1 MTSGPL
7 DGVRVVEA
15 ANWLAA
21 PAAAALMAD
30 LGADVIK
37 VEPPGGDAFRG
48 VLQARDRDASL
59 LPGFELDNRG
69 KRSVTINLERP
80 GGPDLL
86 LRLCRRADVFITN
99 LTRDRVERYGLEY
112 DAVRAAS
119 PRIVYAAFSGY
130 GSHGPDAD
138 RRGFDFLAFWT
149 RGGVMSVLGTPDGPP
164 VIPRAGQGDHV
175 ATLNL
180 LAAILAAL
188 RLRDHSGEAQRVDVN
203 LLQTGVWTIGSDVS
217 RALISREQPP
227 RTDRTTP
234 VNPISNTYQTRDGR
248 WILLSAPQAERFW
261 PGFCEAI
268 GEPEWASDPR
278 YASLEGLMEHAAELR
293 VAIDER
299 FRRHDL
305 DYWAEQLDRHGLL
318 WAPMAELPEVID
330 DPQLRALGAFTTVEH
345 PQAGT
350 FETIAAPFQ
359 IENADIR
366 VRGAAPAA
374 GEHTAEVLEELGL
387 GADEVAELA
396 QQGIFG

>member
-1 MTSGPL
+1 MPTDTLYG
-7 DGVRVVEA
+7 
-15 ANWLAA
+15 LA
-21 PAAAALMAD
+21 
-30 LGADVIK
+30 
-37 VEPPGGDAFRG
+37 
-48 VLQARDRDASL
+48 
-59 LPGFELDNRG
+59 
-69 KRSVTINLERP
+69 
-80 GGPDLL
+80 
-86 LRLCRRADVFITN
+86 ADVFN
-99 LTRDRVERYGLEY
+99 PAAVDRIFEVKGRSETLALPVLVNGW
-112 DAVRAAS
+112 DQVRWVAKDV
-119 PRIVYAAFSGY
+119 PQQ
-130 GSHGPDAD
+130 
-138 RRGFDFLAFWT
+138 
-149 RGGVMSVLGTPDGPP
+149 
-164 VIPRAGQGDHV
+164 AG
-175 ATLNL
+175 
-180 LAAILAAL
+180 
-188 RLRDHSGEAQRVDVN
+188 RL
-203 LLQTGVWTIGSDVS
+203 
-217 RALISREQPP
+217 
-227 RTDRTTP
+227 
-234 VNPISNTYQTRDGR
+234 
-248 WILLSAPQAERFW
+248 AERFW